1 MRDNGLVCQKSG
13 VRIGIGYDIH
23 RLVEERP
30 LFLGG
35 VDIPYVKG
43 LIGYSDGDVL
53 LHAIADALLGAL
65 SLGDIGE
72 HFPNTDPDYKDIQS
86 KEILKKV
93 AEMAA
98 SKNYVVNNVDTVIIA
113 EEPKIYPFKDKMVEV
128 IAEILG
134 VDKSRI
140 NIKAT
145 TNEGVGSI
153 GKGDAI
159 AAYAVATLEKEVRHD
174 NLP

>member
-1 MRDNGLVCQKSG
+1 M
-13 VRIGIGYDIH
+13 RIGIGYDIH
-23 RLVEERP
+23 RLVEDRP

-43 LIGYSDGDVL
+43 LIGHSDADVL

-72 HFPNTDPDYKDIQS
+72 HFPNTDPDCKDIQS

-93 AEMAA
+93 AKMAA

-153 GKGDAI
+153 GKGGAI

>member
-1 MRDNGLVCQKSG
+1 MM
-13 VRIGIGYDIH
+13 IGIGYDIH
-23 RLVEERP
+23 RLVEERK

-72 HFPNTDPDYKDIQS
+72 HFPNTDPIYKDIAS
-86 KEILKKV
+86 KEILQKV
-93 AEMAA
+93 ADMVSE
-98 SKNYVVNNVDTVIIA
+98 KEYVVNNIDTVIIA
-113 EEPKIYPFKDKMVEV
+113 EEPKIYPFKDKM
-128 IAEILG
+128 AEIISGILG
-134 VDKSRI
+134 IEKSKI

-145 TNEGVGSI
+145 TNEGVGAI

-159 AAYAVATLEKEVRHD
+159 AAYAIATLKEKK
-174 NLP
+174 